1 MDLALPISNPIRTQ
15 TNPQT
20 TTMNTSYTR
29 SSSHGTPNDESERL
43 SSDLAL
49 FLSNPALSSGLADG
63 SLDLASYSSTI
74 NSELAILERECIA
87 LHRDAAP
94 DILVL
99 REEMGVCDSIL
110 AGLQEMLLVRFVVV
124 SAMHNFVFIERI
136 FLR

>member
-1 MDLALPISNPIRTQ
+1 M
-15 TNPQT
+15 
-20 TTMNTSYTR
+20 
-29 SSSHGTPNDESERL
+29 
-43 SSDLAL
+43 
-49 FLSNPALSSGLADG
+49 
-63 SLDLASYSSTI
+63 
-74 NSELAILERECIA
+74 ERECIA

>member
-1 MDLALPISNPIRTQ
+1 
-15 TNPQT
+15 
-20 TTMNTSYTR
+20 
-29 SSSHGTPNDESERL
+29 
-43 SSDLAL
+43 
-49 FLSNPALSSGLADG
+49 
-63 SLDLASYSSTI
+63 
-74 NSELAILERECIA
+74 